1 METLTL
7 DPPEV
12 AESAAIPSTDSD
24 TPPAF
29 GEWRCTNRTYHAD
42 TSKLS
47 HSAIEEFRA
56 SIRRYA
62 GLFIAKT
69 IERDEDSDALTIGT
83 ATHIAVFEPEFVDT
97 MLAVGPNCDKR
108 SNENKAR
115 WAAFEAG
122 AALAGQT
129 VLTPKQFDEV
139 RAIADALKINPEAAD
154 LLTLAG
160 VSELGLC
167 WTDPEYGLP
176 CKCRPDKLIM
186 THWDG
191 PMIVD
196 LKTTRAN
203 PEDWARECY
212 NNGYHRQAAHYIEG
226 VREVY
231 GLHENPRHML
241 IVVNKSAPYDTVVHQ
256 LSEKFIGLGQRERSA
271 KLEELAARRAANDWT
286 GRMENAVNL
295 LDPPGWTDYTE

>member
-1 METLTL
+1 MGTLTI
-7 DPPEV
+7 DPE
-12 AESAAIPSTDSD
+12 AAASATVPSSDSD
-24 TPPAF
+24 TPPDF
-29 GEWRCTNRTYHAD
+29 GEWRCSNRVYHAD

-47 HSAIEEFRA
+47 HSALEEFRA

-62 GLFIAKT
+62 GLFVTKT

-97 MLAVGPNCDKR
+97 MLAVGPNCDRR

-115 WAAFEAG
+115 WAQFEAQ
-122 AALAGQT
+122 AALLGQT
-129 VLTPKQFDEV
+129 VLTVKQMDEV
-139 RAIADALKINPEAAD
+139 RAIAAAVKINPEAAD
-154 LLTLAG
+154 LLALEG
-160 VSELGLC
+160 VSELGLV
-167 WTDPEYGLP
+167 WTDPVYGIP
-176 CKCRPDKLIM
+176 CKCRPDKLLM
-186 THWDG
+186 KHWDG

-231 GLHENPRHML
+231 GLDRNPRHML
-241 IVVNKSAPYDTVVHQ
+241 IVVGKSEPYDTVVYEM
-256 LSEKFIGLGQRERSA
+256 SAEFIGVGESERSET
-271 KLEELAARRAANDWT
+271 LRELAERRASGDWS
-286 GRMENAVNL
+286 GRMENAVQL
-295 LDPPGWTDYTE
+295 LCPPKWVNSSE